1 MAGASGSDIEDALQ
15 AMGTAG
21 ADVEVQPLHAELGAR
36 ITGLTLNEHPPEAV
50 VALIRA
56 AVDEYSIVCIPDQP
70 CSDALQ
76 LAVTRMLGEP
86 EPNHVILGREGRID
100 YFGTIGNVT
109 ATSEQLGNTHRQM
122 IFLSG
127 NNMWHSDSSFRE
139 VPSRL
144 SLMCVYEVPA
154 EGGQTQFASARTAYG
169 RLPDEQMRRIEPLRV
184 IHDYVFSRS
193 KVAPDAV
200 TPSHAA
206 SLPPVEQKLVRRN
219 PRNGRANYY
228 VGSHA
233 REVVGW
239 SQKESRALL
248 DELLE
253 KATGPEHVYTHDWQ
267 PGELVIWDNRCLVHR
282 GTGFDADRYRR
293 LMRQT
298 RVQGDCS
305 TLLEP

>member
-1 MAGASGSDIEDALQ
+1 
-15 AMGTAG
+15 
-21 ADVEVQPLHAELGAR
+21 
-36 ITGLTLNEHPPEAV
+36 V
-50 VALIRA
+50 VDLIRA
-56 AVDEYSIVCIPDQP
+56 AVDEYSVVCFPDQP

-76 LAVTRMLGEP
+76 LAVTRALGEP

-109 ATSEQLGNTHRQM
+109 ATGEQLGNTHRQM

-127 NNMWHSDSSFRE
+127 NNLWHSDSSFRE

-154 EGGQTQFASARTAYG
+154 EGGQTQFASARAAYD
-169 RLPDEQMRRIEPLRV
+169 RLSEETKERIEPLRV

-228 VGSHA
+228 IGSHA

-239 SQKESRALL
+239 SIEESRRLL
-248 DELLE
+248 DDLLDR
-253 KATGPEHVYTHDWQ
+253 ATTSEHVYTHDWQ
-267 PGELVIWDNRCLVHR
+267 PGQLVIWDNRCLIHR

>member
-1 MAGASGSDIEDALQ
+1 MTTEVT
-15 AMGTAG
+15 GTPA
-21 ADVEVQPLHAELGAR
+21 ADVALIPSAAGIRLEPLHPELGVR
-36 ITGLTLNEHPPEAV
+36 IRGLTLSENLPAATIE
-50 VALIRA
+50 LIRA
-56 AVDEYSIVCIPDQP
+56 AVDEYSVVCFPDQP

-109 ATSEQLGNTHRQM
+109 ANGEQLGNAHRQM
-122 IFLSG
+122 VFLSG

-154 EGGQTQFASARTAYG
+154 EGGRTQFASARSAYS
-169 RLPDEQMRRIEPLRV
+169 RLSEDTQRDIEPLKV

-239 SQKESRALL
+239 SMDESRRLL
-248 DELLE
+248 DDLLE
-253 KATGPEHVYTHDWQ
+253 RATGPEHVYTHDWQ
-267 PGELVIWDNRCLVHR
+267 PGQLVIWDNRCLVHR

-298 RVQGDCS
+298 RVQGDGS
-305 TLLEP
+305 TLIEA